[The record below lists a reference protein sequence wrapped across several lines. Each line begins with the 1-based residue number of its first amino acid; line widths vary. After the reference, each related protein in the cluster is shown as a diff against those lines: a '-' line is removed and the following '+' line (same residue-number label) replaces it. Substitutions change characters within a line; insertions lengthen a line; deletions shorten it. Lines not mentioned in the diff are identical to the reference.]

1 MISGILLR
9 HYKNY
14 GNLKFIPICDSTEY
28 MYSVY
33 VGNNGVG
40 KSAILEALDVVL
52 NDRYWNVTIGM
63 KKNEAYICPL
73 FLIEKKK
80 VSHPNRHMFECVSDY
95 FWNADEKANAN
106 IKGNLELK
114 KLLKYKDD
122 LREKYEKNYYC
133 ILIGIKHDNIRE
145 AFCATFDGAVKAKI
159 ENELVVDSENVQDV
173 LNY

>member
-114 KLLKYKDD
+114 
-122 LREKYEKNYYC
+122 NY
-133 ILIGIKHDNIRE
+133 
-145 AFCATFDGAVKAKI
+145 
-159 ENELVVDSENVQDV
+159 
-173 LNY
+173 

>member
-52 NDRYWNVTIGM
+52 NDRYWNV
-63 KKNEAYICPL
+63 NC
-73 FLIEKKK
+73 KKK
-80 VSHPNRHMFECVSDY
+80 
-95 FWNADEKANAN
+95 K
-106 IKGNLELK
+106 
-114 KLLKYKDD
+114 
-122 LREKYEKNYYC
+122 
-133 ILIGIKHDNIRE
+133 
-145 AFCATFDGAVKAKI
+145 
-159 ENELVVDSENVQDV
+159 
-173 LNY
+173 LNYSSKTLKIAI

>member
-52 NDRYWNVTIGM
+52 NDRH
-63 KKNEAYICPL
+63 C
-73 FLIEKKK
+73 
-80 VSHPNRHMFECVSDY
+80 
-95 FWNADEKANAN
+95 
-106 IKGNLELK
+106 LK
-114 KLLKYKDD
+114 MM
-122 LREKYEKNYYC
+122 NYMLTC
-133 ILIGIKHDNIRE
+133 
-145 AFCATFDGAVKAKI
+145 
-159 ENELVVDSENVQDV
+159 
-173 LNY
+173 